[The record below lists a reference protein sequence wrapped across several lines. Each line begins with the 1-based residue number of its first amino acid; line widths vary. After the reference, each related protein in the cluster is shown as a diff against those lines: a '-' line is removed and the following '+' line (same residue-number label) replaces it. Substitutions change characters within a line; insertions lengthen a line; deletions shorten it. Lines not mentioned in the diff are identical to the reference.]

1 MSGRGH
7 HSELLDGDALQPATI
22 PAVLLS
28 YQQRWVAD
36 TSPLKIA
43 EKSRRIGLTWAEAAD
58 DVLEA
63 AREGGS
69 NTFYIGPTQ
78 DMALEFIEACA
89 MWARAYDYAASQIE
103 EGIFEDGD
111 RQIKTFKI
119 DFPATGRRIV
129 ALSSRPTNLRG
140 KQGNI
145 VIDEAAFHND
155 LGELLKAAMA
165 MLLWGNKVRVISTH
179 DGETNPFNELIEDI
193 RAGKRKGSIHRITF
207 REAVDEGLYRRV
219 CLRRGIDWTA
229 EGEQQWVEDA
239 YAFYGTDAA
248 EELDVIPSQGS
259 GAYLPR
265 SLIERCM
272 DASLPVVTY
281 RCTNEFTY
289 RPEREREADTLQWC
303 EDNIRPLLEALDP
316 RLLKYY
322 GSDFARVGDA
332 SVIVPGVEDAQLN
345 VTVPFIVEMR
355 NVPFAQQKQ
364 ILRYVVH
371 GFMRF
376 MAGAM
381 DATGNGAEMAEWAA
395 QQFGSTNVAE
405 IKLSLDWYRQNMPR
419 VKAAFEDGT
428 LKLPKHANVLADLR
442 AIKKVNGVAHV
453 PKDAR
458 EKGADGEMRHGDIA
472 VALALLL
479 FAIAEMEPVPL
490 EFETLG
496 ARSTRAALG
505 AFDGAHAYQGGITES
520 GWGGVAGGNDFGG
533 FT

>member
-1 MSGRGH
+1 MTPRTY
-7 HSELLDGDALQPATI
+7 HSPDLVGDALRTDVP
-22 PAVLLS
+22 PPVLLP
-28 YQQRWVAD
+28 YQQRWISD
-36 TSPLKIA
+36 NSRLKVA

-63 AREGGS
+63 ARAGGS

-103 EGIFEDGD
+103 EGVFQDGD
-111 RQIKTFKI
+111 REIKSFKI

-140 KQGNI
+140 KQGRI
-145 VIDEAAFHND
+145 VIDEAAFHKS
-155 LGELLKAAMA
+155 LAELLKAAMA
-165 MLLWGNKVRVISTH
+165 MLLWGNDVRVISTH
-179 DGETNPFNELIEDI
+179 DGESNEFNELIQDI
-193 RAGKRKGSIHRITF
+193 HAGKRKGSVHRFTF
-207 REAVDEGLYRRV
+207 RDAVADGLYRRV

-229 EGEQQWVEDA
+229 AGEAQWVDDA
-239 YAFYGTDAA
+239 YGFYGADSA

-272 DASLPVVTY
+272 DATLPVITY

-303 EDNIRPLLEALDP
+303 EEHIRPLLELLDP
-316 RLLKYY
+316 RAGKYY

-332 SVIVPGVEDAQLN
+332 SIILPGIEDAQLN
-345 VTVPFIVEMR
+345 VTVPFIIEMR
-355 NVPFAQQKQ
+355 NVPFAQQRQ
-364 ILRYVVH
+364 VLGYVVY
-371 GFMRF
+371 GFARF

-395 QQFGSTNVAE
+395 QEFGSTNVAE
-405 IKLSLDWYRQNMPR
+405 VKLTLEWYRLHMPR
-419 VKAAFEDGT
+419 VKSAFEDGT
-428 LKLPKHANVLADLR
+428 LRLPKHANVLADLR
-442 AIKKVNGVAHV
+442 AIKKVNGVAQV

-472 VALALLL
+472 VALALMLY
-479 FAIAEMEPVPL
+479 AIAVMEPVPL

-496 ARSTRAALG
+496 PRASAGALS
-505 AFDGAHAYQGGITES
+505 AFEGTSSLGQHTES
-520 GWGGVAGGNDFGG
+520 GWGGVAGGNDFQGWM
-533 FT
+533 

>member
-1 MSGRGH
+1 MTAI
-7 HSELLDGDALQPATI
+7 HSPLLASDAAHQVA
-22 PAVLLS
+22 PAVLLG
-28 YQQRWVAD
+28 YQQRWIDDESA
-36 TSPLKIA
+36 LKIA
-43 EKSRRIGLTWAEAAD
+43 EKSRRIGLTWAESAD

-103 EGIFEDGD
+103 EGLFDDGD
-111 RQIKTFKI
+111 KQIKSFKI
-119 DFPATGRRIV
+119 TFPATGRRVV

-179 DGETNPFNELIEDI
+179 DGEANDFNELIEEI
-193 RAGKRKGSIHRITF
+193 RAGKRKGSVHRITF
-207 REAVDEGLYRRV
+207 REAVAEGLYRRV
-219 CLRRGIDWTA
+219 CIRRGIPWTA
-229 EGEQQWVEDA
+229 DGEAKWVADA
-239 YAFYGTDAA
+239 YAFYGDDAA
-248 EELDVIPSQGS
+248 EELDVVPSQGS

-272 DASLPVVTY
+272 DPALPIVTY
-281 RCTNEFTY
+281 RCTPEFTY
-289 RPEREREADTLQWC
+289 RADWERAADTAQWC
-303 EDNIRPLLEALDP
+303 EANVLPLLKALDA
-316 RLLKYY
+316 RLSKYY
-322 GSDFARVGDA
+322 GSDFARSGDA

-345 VTVPFIVEMR
+345 VTAPFIVEMR
-355 NVPFAQQKQ
+355 NVPFAQQRQ
-364 ILRYVVH
+364 VLGYVVR
-371 GFMRF
+371 GFGRF

-405 IKLSLDWYRQNMPR
+405 VKLSLEWYRQNMPR
-419 VKAAFEDGT
+419 LKAAFEDGT
-428 LKLPKHANVLADLR
+428 LRLPRHANVLADLR
-442 AIKKVNGVAHV
+442 AIKKTNGVARV
-453 PKDAR
+453 PDDAR

-490 EFETLG
+490 EFESLG
-496 ARSTRAALG
+496 ARSTQGALTAFEGMSYRAQMT
-505 AFDGAHAYQGGITES
+505 DS
-520 GWGGVAGGNDFGG
+520 GWGGVSGGNDFGG
-533 FT
+533 FA